1 MTVDNKLLG
10 QFNLNGIP
18 PLPKGVPQIEV
29 TFDIDANG
37 IVHVSAKDNV
47 SGKIMCITI
56 KSSSRLNEKQIEEM
70 LRKAE
75 KMKEEDL
82 KRKEIVEI
90 KNEGEVMCYNIEKQI
105 KQFEKKIPKDVVTN
119 VRKDV
124 KEVEEVLKKYN
135 GDIKQYDVI
144 KQAVEKLKNSA
155 LEIGKVLYQDK
166 QQQQHAQGN
175 NESKNNG
182 DPSKND
188 PKNKSK

>member
-1 MTVDNKLLG
+1 
-10 QFNLNGIP
+10 
-18 PLPKGVPQIEV
+18 
-29 TFDIDANG
+29 
-37 IVHVSAKDNV
+37 
-47 SGKIMCITI
+47 MCITI

-166 QQQQHAQGN
+166 QQQQQQNTQGN
-175 NESKNNG
+175 INDSKTNG
-182 DPSKND
+182 DPSKNV
-188 PKNKSK
+188 PKNKNK